1 MKNEVRIK
9 LDKKLEKFY
18 DEFLSIIFIYNSKKN
33 KKDPKQRICLYT
45 NKIKF
50 WLFIFGILI
59 IHSIISI
66 IIEPTDN
73 TISLILSVIFL
84 AFILGLFIY
93 FFIVYLS
100 VKNDIK
106 EYNSKPNNNA
116 FLVLNKKG
124 IIFEK
129 ENIKTNVDWDNIKY
143 ILINKY
149 TIAFISINDKVIVA
163 INKLYLNEIMDGI
176 SKYNKMNLAI
186 DNSDLYKKTNIKEM
200 FKKDINNLLLT
211 LFIISC
217 FTPFIS
223 ILGWYAFSSITN
235 TPMQLASYG
244 ALIGLIAPLLSIIF
258 GLKYKSKDTTKN
270 IVIGIVMTIVTLGVT
285 LSSNISIFETSDKI
299 VKNSN
304 YQEII
309 GEVVPSGI
317 VNFNYNQKNS
327 PHILSIII
335 KENKEAINF
344 YRKLQKNTRWIDEDN
359 INTALEYFIHDKC
372 YSETKKCLYLIYNE
386 DNKTYNEVPKE
397 SGSYRIKEFVYNP
410 NNNNLIIN
418 EFDTDYKK

>member
-116 FLVLNKKG
+116 FLVLNKEG

-143 ILINKY
+143 VLINKY

-163 INKLYLNEIMDGI
+163 INKLYLM
-176 SKYNKMNLAI
+176 
-186 DNSDLYKKTNIKEM
+186 
-200 FKKDINNLLLT
+200 
-211 LFIISC
+211 
-217 FTPFIS
+217 
-223 ILGWYAFSSITN
+223 
-235 TPMQLASYG
+235 
-244 ALIGLIAPLLSIIF
+244 
-258 GLKYKSKDTTKN
+258 
-270 IVIGIVMTIVTLGVT
+270 
-285 LSSNISIFETSDKI
+285 
-299 VKNSN
+299 
-304 YQEII
+304 
-309 GEVVPSGI
+309 
-317 VNFNYNQKNS
+317 
-327 PHILSIII
+327 
-335 KENKEAINF
+335 
-344 YRKLQKNTRWIDEDN
+344 KL
-359 INTALEYFIHDKC
+359 
-372 YSETKKCLYLIYNE
+372 
-386 DNKTYNEVPKE
+386 
-397 SGSYRIKEFVYNP
+397 
-410 NNNNLIIN
+410 
-418 EFDTDYKK
+418 

>member
-116 FLVLNKKG
+116 FLVLNKEG

-143 ILINKY
+143 VLINKY

-163 INKLYLNEIMDGI
+163 INKLYLNEIIDGI
-176 SKYNKMNLAI
+176 SKYNKMNLVI

-223 ILGWYAFSSITN
+223 ILGWYAFSRITN

-270 IVIGIVMTIVTLGVT
+270 IVIGIVMTIVTLGMT

-359 INTALEYFIHDKC
+359 INTTLEYFIHDKC

>member
-33 KKDPKQRICLYT
+33 KKNPKQRICLYT

-73 TISLILSVIFL
+73 TISWILSVIFL
-84 AFILGLFIY
+84 AFILGLFMY
-93 FFIVYLS
+93 FFIVFLS

-143 ILINKY
+143 VLINKY

-176 SKYNKMNLAI
+176 SKYNKMNLVI

-200 FKKDINNLLLT
+200 SKKDINNLLLT
-211 LFIISC
+211 LFIIS
-217 FTPFIS
+217 
-223 ILGWYAFSSITN
+223 
-235 TPMQLASYG
+235 
-244 ALIGLIAPLLSIIF
+244 
-258 GLKYKSKDTTKN
+258 
-270 IVIGIVMTIVTLGVT
+270 
-285 LSSNISIFETSDKI
+285 
-299 VKNSN
+299 
-304 YQEII
+304 
-309 GEVVPSGI
+309 
-317 VNFNYNQKNS
+317 
-327 PHILSIII
+327 
-335 KENKEAINF
+335 
-344 YRKLQKNTRWIDEDN
+344 
-359 INTALEYFIHDKC
+359 
-372 YSETKKCLYLIYNE
+372 
-386 DNKTYNEVPKE
+386 
-397 SGSYRIKEFVYNP
+397 
-410 NNNNLIIN
+410 
-418 EFDTDYKK
+418 